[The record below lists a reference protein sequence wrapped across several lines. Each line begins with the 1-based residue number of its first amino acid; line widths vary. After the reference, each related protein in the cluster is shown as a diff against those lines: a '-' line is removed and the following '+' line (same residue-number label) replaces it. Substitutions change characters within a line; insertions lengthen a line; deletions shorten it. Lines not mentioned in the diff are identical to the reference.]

1 MREKRNE
8 LVRRAAGKAA
18 DAALE
23 QTKKAALG
31 AADSVGQALERALF
45 GDVVPSED
53 EPAPADRPAQADPFA
68 RLKAKERAEQQ
79 ARATPRAQVER
90 EREREREVEAD
101 LRALKKRLEK

>member
-18 DAALE
+18 DAALA
-23 QTKKAALG
+23 QTKKAALA
-31 AADSVGQALERALF
+31 AADSVGQVLERALF
-45 GDVVPSED
+45 GDVLPSED
-53 EPAPADRPAQADPFA
+53 ADKPAQADPFA
-68 RLKAKERAEQQ
+68 RLKAKERAEQE
-79 ARATPRAQVER
+79 ARAVPRAQVELERER